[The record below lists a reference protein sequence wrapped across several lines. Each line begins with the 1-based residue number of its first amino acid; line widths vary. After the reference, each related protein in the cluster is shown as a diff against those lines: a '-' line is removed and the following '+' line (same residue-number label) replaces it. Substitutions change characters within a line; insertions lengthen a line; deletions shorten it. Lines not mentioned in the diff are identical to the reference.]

1 MPPVFNTALKLAIFE
16 SRKKQKRIAHLAR
29 IQETQLSH
37 IVRGRRPATPKEQ
50 KRLAAVLGKSEEALF
65 GGTAGTKGD
74 AQATNRAE
82 STGKLLLAQPEDV
95 NGAV

>member
-37 IVRGRRPATPKEQ
+37 IVRGRRAATPKEQ
-50 KRLAAVLGKSEEALF
+50 KRLAAVLGKSEAALF
-65 GGTAGTKGD
+65 GGPGVSVGQT
-74 AQATNRAE
+74 TNGAE
-82 STGKLLLAQPEDV
+82 SSEKQLLAQPNDLT
-95 NGAV
+95 GAV